1 MRAATKQT
9 DTFDILQPVTQM
21 SASALGCTEAPN
33 DNTHPL
39 PHRGCL
45 GIPGFP
51 VHLFSLPLLCSP
63 TLSSQ
68 SHVPRAKH
76 SFPPPNRGPHEPL
89 QLTIPPPS
97 PPPAGHP
104 LLSGPSPAQLST
116 RNLEPRDALAKNQAK
131 KAKERGWGL
140 HSGPLERLLCNKGSS
155 RELESP

>member
-1 MRAATKQT
+1 M
-9 DTFDILQPVTQM
+9 DTFDILQPAAQM
-21 SASALGCTEAPN
+21 STSALGCTEAPN

-45 GIPGFP
+45 GYPRLSCP
-51 VHLFSLPLLCSP
+51 LVLSLFCSP
-63 TLSSQ
+63 TLCSQ

-76 SFPPPNRGPHEPL
+76 CSFPPPSRGPLEPL

-131 KAKERGWGL
+131 KATERGGGL